1 VLQGKKTVRKTIT
14 YLTTGLTLGGA
25 EIQLTRIAI
34 GMRRRDW
41 KVHVISMLPPE
52 KLVPE
57 LEEADVEV
65 STLNMSAFPNPIHIF
80 RLARIL
86 KKQGTV
92 VLHSHMAKANFLGR
106 IAARMAKVPVQVSTA
121 HNTVEGGRLIE
132 LAYRLTD
139 GLADITTNVSQRA
152 VDRYVAIK
160 AVSPSRVRLMY
171 NGLDPNKFV
180 HDDDVRADYRRRLGL
195 EDEFCWLAVGR
206 LAPGKDYPNMI
217 RAFRRVVE
225 ARSDARLVIVG
236 KGGLE
241 PEIRELIEASGIDDR
256 VQMLGERQDVAALMS
271 AADAHVM
278 SSAWEGAPMVLL
290 EASAS
295 GLPVVATDVGGNA
308 ELVRDGETG
317 IIVRPGDAAQLGDA
331 MLRIM
336 EISQGE
342 RLEMGEAGRRFVE
355 REFSMPIVLD
365 RWERLYLSLMN
376 GEGS

>member
-1 VLQGKKTVRKTIT
+1 VRKTIT

-25 EIQLTRIAI
+25 EIQLSRIAI

-41 KVHVISMLPPE
+41 DVHVVSMLPPE

-57 LEEADVEV
+57 LEAAGVEV
-65 STLNMSAFPNPIHIF
+65 STLNMSPFPNPIHIF
-80 RLARIL
+80 RLARLL
-86 KKQGTV
+86 KEQGTV
-92 VLHSHMAKANFLGR
+92 LLHSHMAKANFLGR
-106 IAARMAKVPVQVSTA
+106 IAGRLAKVPVQVSTA
-121 HNTVEGGRLIE
+121 HNTVEGGRWIE

-139 GLADITTNVSQRA
+139 GLADVTTNVSQRA
-152 VDRYVAIK
+152 VDRYVAVG
-160 AVSPSRVRLMY
+160 AVSPSRIRLMY
-171 NGLDPNKFV
+171 NGLDPSKFV
-180 HDDDVRADYRRRLGL
+180 HDDDVRVDYREQLGL
-195 EDEFCWLAVGR
+195 RDEFCWLAVGR

-217 RAFRRVVE
+217 RAFRRVVAE
-225 ARSDARLVIVG
+225 RPDAQLVIVG
-236 KGGLE
+236 KGGLAL
-241 PEIRELIEASGIDDR
+241 EIEDLIRTAGVADN

-317 IIVRPGDAAQLGDA
+317 IIVPPADDARLGAA
-331 MLRIM
+331 MLRVM
-336 EISQGE
+336 SMDRDE
-342 RLEMGEAGRRFVE
+342 RLKMGAAGRGYVE

-376 GEGS
+376 GEGR